1 MSDTA
6 APFGLRPIGR
16 LDSGGLQVSRQYP
29 IASGI
34 VTGKHTHNYL

>member
-29 IASGI
+29 MASDRDWE
-34 VTGKHTHNYL
+34 TYS